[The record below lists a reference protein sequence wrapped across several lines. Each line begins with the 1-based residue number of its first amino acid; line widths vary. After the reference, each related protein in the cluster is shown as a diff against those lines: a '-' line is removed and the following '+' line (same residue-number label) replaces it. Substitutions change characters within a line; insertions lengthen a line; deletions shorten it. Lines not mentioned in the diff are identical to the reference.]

1 MDENE
6 IIESSLL
13 YSRPKSVGAFVAT
26 IIVLVILCL
35 GAMYVFVNKRA
46 ERQQAQQTSHII
58 SGTTTI
64 DLGTTTIQ

>member
-13 YSRPKSVGAFVAT
+13 HSRPKPIGAFVAT

-35 GAMYVFVNKRA
+35 GAMYVFVTKRTQ
-46 ERQQAQQTSHII
+46 RLQIQQTSHII